1 MKYINYILILSFFFA
16 CSPKEKNDLKSILEK
31 AGKNKKELETVL
43 KYYKDDSLKL
53 KAALFL
59 IENMPYHFSI
69 EEYFLSPNGVKYRPD
84 LKKFNNEASMRK
96 HCDSLLKHNYKIYR
110 KKKSDIQ
117 TLDSKF
123 LIDNID
129 LAFIVWQKPWAKNI
143 TFTDFCQFIL
153 PYRVQT
159 EETSNL
165 RREIMERFLPLL
177 DSANVHTS
185 LEASSILNMRLR
197 ELIMYKETG
206 SPLYPTIEETYY
218 SGVSQCDGLC
228 NLGAFIMR
236 AVGIPVT
243 VDQTVWVKM
252 DLGHSWCVVL
262 DNKKFYSMDPGGQQP
277 ILHAQDFS
285 NVRHLRPAKVYRYRF
300 DPDLSSRANTIDDGY
315 TTFLKNPLIY
325 DVTDEYLDKPIEL
338 QISID
343 SKKRINKKSELTYL
357 CVFNFYEWRPLAI
370 GFRDNSLCYFH
381 KTVGDNIFIVAD
393 SPDGANLRYITAP
406 FYVDLSGK
414 IHKFIPDKTKT
425 QTFTLSKRPQKR
437 EKAHTLHYWDTQ
449 EERFIPIMYT
459 NCSDSTQTYNQIPK
473 NALLWFT
480 IPERIVNQRVF
491 FIKNDSIVTY

>member
-1 MKYINYILILSFFFA
+1 MKYIKCILILSFFFT

-43 KYYKDDSLKL
+43 KHYKDDSLKL

-84 LKKFNNEASMRK
+84 LKKINKEASMRE

-129 LAFIVWQKPWAKNI
+129 LAFIAWQKPGAKNI
-143 TFTDFCQFIL
+143 TFTNFCRFIL

-177 DSANVHTS
+177 DSANVHTP

-218 SGVSQCDGLC
+218 SGISQCDG
-228 NLGAFIMR
+228 
-236 AVGIPVT
+236 
-243 VDQTVWVKM
+243 
-252 DLGHSWCVVL
+252 
-262 DNKKFYSMDPGGQQP
+262 
-277 ILHAQDFS
+277 
-285 NVRHLRPAKVYRYRF
+285 
-300 DPDLSSRANTIDDGY
+300 
-315 TTFLKNPLIY
+315 
-325 DVTDEYLDKPIEL
+325 
-338 QISID
+338 
-343 SKKRINKKSELTYL
+343 
-357 CVFNFYEWRPLAI
+357 
-370 GFRDNSLCYFH
+370 
-381 KTVGDNIFIVAD
+381 
-393 SPDGANLRYITAP
+393 
-406 FYVDLSGK
+406 
-414 IHKFIPDKTKT
+414 
-425 QTFTLSKRPQKR
+425 
-437 EKAHTLHYWDTQ
+437 
-449 EERFIPIMYT
+449 
-459 NCSDSTQTYNQIPK
+459 
-473 NALLWFT
+473 
-480 IPERIVNQRVF
+480 
-491 FIKNDSIVTY
+491 